1 MHETLC
7 YVWFS
12 GAWNQGTWMG
22 LGNTVFSQLYP
33 AEAEQH
39 TPWQY
44 PYMSRRQHAEKVYS
58 DYFDEQIM
66 MEDADGYNQIWYA
79 PRSPT
84 APSPPACSCSIGSM
98 FLTAGST

>member
-44 PYMSRRQHAEKVYS
+44 PYLSRRQHAEKVYS
-58 DYFDEQIM
+58 DYCE
-66 MEDADGYNQIWYA
+66 
-79 PRSPT
+79 
-84 APSPPACSCSIGSM
+84 CSNNRC
-98 FLTAGST
+98 LGSTTLTTDHCEQSTSK